1 MQSQFLKLV
10 NVGCGQTFHSEWL
23 NFDVVPTAPGVKRW
37 DLRRGLPFAEG
48 EVDAVYSSHVLEHL
62 NYEEAKRFIRD
73 SWRILKPGGILRIF
87 VPDLEQT
94 TRAYLAELDAL
105 REGKQT
111 DSANYDWLKLE
122 LLDQLVRHHSG
133 GAMASYLLNPNIPNP
148 DFVRSRIGQEAEN
161 FFKIAQQPQTTKRF
175 LKKILKPLRHPREF
189 LAKILIWPIL
199 GKRGADALDVGLFR
213 LSGEAH
219 LWMYDSYSLKVLIEG
234 CGFHDCCV
242 VPAFESRI
250 PEFSRYNLD
259 VVDGQVRKP
268 DSLFMEAVKPVSS

>member
-73 SWRILKPGGILRIF
+73 SWRILKPGGILRIV

-133 GAMASYLLNPNIPNP
+133 GAMATYLLNPNIPNP

-213 LSGEAH
+213 LSGEVH
-219 LWMYDSYSLKVLIEG
+219 LWMYDSYSLKVLIEA

>member
-73 SWRILKPGGILRIF
+73 SWRILKPGGILRIV

-259 VVDGQVRKP
+259 VVDGRVRKP

>member
-1 MQSQFLKLV
+1 MQPQFLKLV
-10 NVGCGQTFHSEWL
+10 NVGCGHTFHPEWL
-23 NFDVVPTAPGVKRW
+23 NFDVVPTAAAVKRW

-48 EVDAVYSSHVLEHL
+48 EVDAIYSSHVLEHL
-62 NYEEAKRFIRD
+62 SCQEAEKFLRD
-73 SWRILKPGGILRIF
+73 AWRVLKPGGILRIV

-133 GAMASYLLNPNIPNP
+133 GAMGTYLLNPNIPNP

-161 FFKIAQQPQTTKRF
+161 FFKIAQQPQTTNRF
-175 LKKILKPLRHPREF
+175 LKKILKPLRYPREL

-199 GKRGADALDVGLFR
+199 GKRGLDALSVGLFR

-219 LWMYDSYSLKVLIEG
+219 LWMYDSYSLKVLIEA
-234 CGFHDCCV
+234 CGFQDCRAV
-242 VPAFESRI
+242 SAFESLI